1 MYAARPTVP
10 PAKPMPGPS
19 GRGHNVG
26 MHPGSARD
34 RRGRLLGLL
43 RPEPAGE
50 PPSRR
55 ALAADVLFALAMT
68 AVALLVAAHTGGG
81 DEPERVDF
89 GGPVAPA
96 APVPPPGF
104 GEHPAA
110 VHPSW
115 TLTVLTT
122 LPLAFRRRYPLAAF
136 WAVLAAAWALRY
148 GMTWVTV
155 VACLSAGFAAIA
167 HSRYRVQAVASLG
180 VAGVLAG
187 FAYRGTAVSL
197 PDWSAPFFVLLA
209 AGVLATAV
217 RFWRG
222 RLAAIERE
230 QREATRRAVEVERA
244 RIAAE
249 LHDVVTHNVSVM
261 VIQTGAARK
270 VVDADPEL
278 SKKAMLDVEA
288 SGRAAMAELR
298 HVMGLLAP
306 SGDGEAD
313 GGVPVPQPGLD
324 RLVPLIDR
332 VRATGLRVTAD
343 LDPPPGPLP
352 PGVDLTAYRVVQEAL
367 TNTMKHASGASAA
380 VAVRC
385 DGDDLRIEVTD
396 TGGDTGG
403 AGSGVGGGA
412 AGARAGTGR
421 GLINLRERLAVYG
434 GTLES
439 GRTLAGGFRVTAT
452 IPWRAP

>member
-1 MYAARPTVP
+1 MD
-10 PAKPMPGPS
+10 
-19 GRGHNVG
+19 VG
-26 MHPGSARD
+26 GTREW
-34 RRGRLLGLL
+34 RGRRAWRGRVRDLL
-43 RPEPAGE
+43 RPEPAGGG
-50 PPSRR
+50 PSRR
-55 ALAADVLFALAMT
+55 ALAADALL
-68 AVALLVAAHTGGG
+68 AVALTVLALYVADRAG
-81 DEPERVDF
+81 VDAVQKVVLD
-89 GGPVAPA
+89 GPAPRPPLA
-96 APVPPPGF
+96 PPGDIS
-104 GEHPAA
+104 HPVRQGWA
-110 VHPSW
+110 
-115 TLTVLTT
+115 LIVLST
-122 LPLAFRRRYPLAAF
+122 LPLAFRRRYPLGTF
-136 WAVLAAAWALRY
+136 WAVLVAAWALRH

-155 VACLSAGFAAIA
+155 LACLIAGFSAIA

-180 VAGVLAG
+180 VAAVLAG
-187 FAYRGTAVSL
+187 VGYRGTAVAL

-209 AGVLATAV
+209 AGALAMAV
-217 RFWRG
+217 RTWRR
-222 RLAAIERE
+222 RLTEIERE
-230 QREATRRAVEVERA
+230 QRQATRRAVEVERA

-306 SGDGEAD
+306 SGDGDGQGD

-324 RLVPLIDR
+324 RLGPLIDR

-343 LDPPPGPLP
+343 IDPPPGPLP

-367 TNTMKHASGASAA
+367 TNAMKHASGASAA

-385 DGDDLRIEVTD
+385 DGDDLRIEITD
-396 TGGDTGG
+396 TGGGTGGGAG
-403 AGSGVGGGA
+403 AGSG
-412 AGARAGTGR
+412 AGIGNGR
-421 GLINLRERLAVYG
+421 GLINLRERLAVYD

-439 GRTLAGGFRVTAT
+439 GRTLTGGFRVAAT

>member
-1 MYAARPTVP
+1 MW
-10 PAKPMPGPS
+10 
-19 GRGHNVG
+19 G
-26 MHPGSARD
+26 MHVGTARE
-34 RRGRLLGLL
+34 RSGWLRGLL
-43 RPEPAGE
+43 RPDPAGE
-50 PPSRR
+50 PPPRR
-55 ALAADVLFALAMT
+55 AFVVDALLALAMT
-68 AVALLVAAHTGGG
+68 AVALLVVANTGGG
-81 DEPERVDF
+81 DEPERADF
-89 GGPVAPA
+89 GGPIAPV

-104 GEHPAA
+104 GEHPAP

-122 LPLAFRRRYPLAAF
+122 LPLAFRRRHPLAAF
-136 WAVLAAAWALRY
+136 WVVLVAAWALRY

-155 VACLSAGFAAIA
+155 LACLIAGFGAIA

-180 VAGVLAG
+180 AAAVLAG
-187 FAYRGTAVSL
+187 FVYRGTAASL
-197 PDWSAPFFVLLA
+197 PNWSAPFFVLLA
-209 AGVLATAV
+209 AGVLAMAV
-217 RFWRG
+217 RSWRG
-222 RLAAIERE
+222 RLAEIERE
-230 QREATRRAVEVERA
+230 QRETTRRAIEVERA

-306 SGDGEAD
+306 SGDGDGEAD

-324 RLVPLIDR
+324 RLAPLIDR

-385 DGDDLRIEVTD
+385 DGDDLRVEVTD
-396 TGGDTGG
+396 TGGAPGGGTGG
-403 AGSGVGGGA
+403 PP
-412 AGARAGTGR
+412 GARTGTGR

-452 IPWRAP
+452 IPWRTP

>member
-1 MYAARPTVP
+1 MHAGTA
-10 PAKPMPGPS
+10 S
-19 GRGHNVG
+19 GW
-26 MHPGSARD
+26 
-34 RRGRLLGLL
+34 RGRLRGLL
-43 RPEPAGE
+43 RPEQAGE
-50 PPSRR
+50 PPSGR
-55 ALAADVLFALAMT
+55 AFAADVLFALAVT
-68 AVALLVAAHTGGG
+68 AVALLVMARTGT
-81 DEPERVDF
+81 DQAQRVDF
-89 GGPVAPA
+89 GGPIAPV
-96 APVPPPGF
+96 APVPPGF
-104 GEHPAA
+104 GDHPDP

-122 LPLAFRRRYPLAAF
+122 LPLAFRRRYPLGTF
-136 WAVLAAAWALRY
+136 WAVLVAAWALRH

-155 VACLSAGFAAIA
+155 LACLVAGFSAIA
-167 HSRYRVQAVASLG
+167 HSRYRVHAVASLG
-180 VAGVLAG
+180 IAAVLAG
-187 FAYRGTAVSL
+187 VGYRGTAVSL

-209 AGVLATAV
+209 AGVLAMAL
-217 RFWRG
+217 RSWRS
-222 RLAAIERE
+222 RLAEIERE

-306 SGDGEAD
+306 SGDGDGED
-313 GGVPVPQPGLD
+313 GGGVPVPQPGLD
-324 RLVPLIDR
+324 RLGPLIDR

-343 LDPPPGPLP
+343 IEPPPGPLP

-367 TNTMKHASGASAA
+367 TNAMKHAPGASAA
-380 VAVRC
+380 VAVRR

-396 TGGDTGG
+396 TGGPPGG
-403 AGSGVGGGA
+403 GLGGA
-412 AGARAGTGR
+412 AGTGTGVRTGGGR

-439 GRTLAGGFRVTAT
+439 GRTLGGGFRVAAT
-452 IPWRAP
+452 IPWRTP

>member
-1 MYAARPTVP
+1 MHVETARE
-10 PAKPMPGPS
+10 A
-19 GRGHNVG
+19 
-26 MHPGSARD
+26 
-34 RRGRLLGLL
+34 RGRLRGLL
-43 RPEPAGE
+43 RPEPAGK

-55 ALAADVLFALAMT
+55 ALAADALFALAVT
-68 AVALLVAAHTGGG
+68 AVALLVAAQTGNG
-81 DEPERVDF
+81 DQPDKVDF
-89 GGPVAPA
+89 GGPLAPD
-96 APVPPPGF
+96 APVPPGF
-104 GEHPAA
+104 GEHPDP

-136 WAVLAAAWALRY
+136 WAVLTAAWALRH

-155 VACLSAGFAAIA
+155 LACLIAGFGAIA
-167 HSRYRVQAVASLG
+167 YSRYRVQAIASLG
-180 VAGVLAG
+180 VAAVLAG
-187 FAYRGTAVSL
+187 LAYRGTAASL

-209 AGVLATAV
+209 AGVLAMAV

-222 RLAAIERE
+222 RLAQIERA
-230 QREATRRAVEVERA
+230 QQEATRRAVEVERA

-306 SGDGEAD
+306 SGEGDGDGDGDGEAG

-324 RLVPLIDR
+324 RLAPLIDR

-343 LDPPPGPLP
+343 IDPPPGTLP

-367 TNTMKHASGASAA
+367 TNAMKHASGASAA

-385 DGDDLRIEVTD
+385 DGDDLRIEITD
-396 TGGDTGG
+396 TGGAPG
-403 AGSGVGGGA
+403 AGT
-412 AGARAGTGR
+412 GARMGNGR

-439 GRTLAGGFRVTAT
+439 GRTLAGGFRVAAT
-452 IPWRAP
+452 IPWRTP

>member
-1 MYAARPTVP
+1 MHVGTARE
-10 PAKPMPGPS
+10 
-19 GRGHNVG
+19 
-26 MHPGSARD
+26 
-34 RRGRLLGLL
+34 RRGWLRGLL

-55 ALAADVLFALAMT
+55 ALAADALLALAVT
-68 AVALLVAAHTGGG
+68 AVALLVAANTGGGG
-81 DEPERVDF
+81 DEPERTDF
-89 GGPVAPA
+89 GGPIAPVAPL
-96 APVPPPGF
+96 PPPGF
-104 GEHPAA
+104 GEHPAP

-136 WAVLAAAWALRY
+136 WVVLAAAWALRY

-155 VACLSAGFAAIA
+155 LACVAAGFGAIA

-180 VAGVLAG
+180 AAAVLAG
-187 FAYRGTAVSL
+187 FVYRGTAASL
-197 PDWSAPFFVLLA
+197 PNWSAPFFVLLA
-209 AGVLATAV
+209 AGVLAMAM
-217 RFWRG
+217 RFWRR
-222 RLAAIERE
+222 RLAEIERE

-306 SGDGEAD
+306 SGDGDGEAD

-324 RLVPLIDR
+324 RLAPLIDR

-367 TNTMKHASGASAA
+367 TNTMKHAPGASA
-380 VAVRC
+380 VVSVRC
-385 DGDDLRIEVTD
+385 EGDDLRIEVTD
-396 TGGDTGG
+396 TGGAPGGGTGVGAGGG
-403 AGSGVGGGA
+403 AGGA
-412 AGARAGTGR
+412 AGGRTGTGR
-421 GLINLRERLAVYG
+421 GLINLRERLAVYD

-452 IPWRAP
+452 IPWRTP